1 MMKRTAIAAALLSTF
16 TLIPTQALA
25 YIKCDVSD
33 VCAETS
39 RQQGQQTRQRISDME
54 RSFVQVILESVERL
68 LGALREQTGA
78 LTASDAQNTQAAGKN
93 TQKVQQAAEITTE
106 NRRRAP
112 MTCPSTSTAQ
122 APYKPKIGGNGFD
135 PKPYKLS
142 KQSVDA
148 VAVNKTTLPPAD
160 LAYARSNA
168 GVGGCVD
175 FADPDS
181 PLGLLCKKAGAPA
194 IGQSEYKDADVRA
207 ETLFSGPR
215 GFPSVP
221 AFGPERD
228 ARIANLNLL
237 FNGSPP
243 ETPADDALARAQNAA
258 PYLGLLREYRAA
270 KSLAEH
276 EAKHYDALTTIDR
289 DTRFALDAIKSEYPA
304 FYAEFFKNV
313 DTENGVSVAALL
325 ELQVESRVGNK
336 EWLKKMSESTPEEK
350 LNEQLAMQA
359 LALRIEHQQLQQM
372 QRLSIAQSKA
382 LDLLIESTLRTQ
394 LDRQTEQM
402 SVSTSRAAAQD
413 VKSLK

>member
-1 MMKRTAIAAALLSTF
+1 MKLKILAVAMLAALPLS
-16 TLIPTQALA
+16 ANA

-39 RQQGQQTRQRISDME
+39 RQQGQQTRQRISDMQH
-54 RSFVQVILESVERL
+54 SLVKVVLESVERI
-68 LGALREQTGA
+68 LGGLREQTGA
-78 LTASDAQNTQAAGKN
+78 LTASDAQNTQAAGRN
-93 TQKVQQAAEITTE
+93 TQKVQQASDITVE

-112 MTCPSTSTAQ
+112 MLCPATSTSQ
-122 APYKPKIGGNGFD
+122 APYKPRIGGNGFD

-142 KQSVDA
+142 KQSIDA
-148 VAVNKTTLPPAD
+148 VAVNKTSLPPAD

-175 FADPDS
+175 FADPTS
-181 PLGLLCKKAGAPA
+181 PLGLLCKKAGAPSD
-194 IGQSEYKDADVRA
+194 GQSEYKDADVRA
-207 ETLFSGPR
+207 DTLFDGPR

-221 AFGPERD
+221 NFGPERD
-228 ARIANLNLL
+228 ARIANRNLL
-237 FNGSPP
+237 FNASPP
-243 ETPADDALARAQNAA
+243 ETPRDDALGRAQNAA
-258 PYLGLLREYRAA
+258 PYIGLLREYRAA
-270 KSLAEH
+270 KSLAEY
-276 EAKHYDALTTIDR
+276 EAKHYDALTTVDR
-289 DTRFALDAIKSEYPA
+289 NTQSGLDAIKSEYPE
-304 FYAEFFKNV
+304 FYAEFFRDV

-350 LNEQLAMQA
+350 QNEQLAMQA
-359 LALRIEHQQLQQM
+359 LALRIEHQQLQQI

-394 LDRQTEQM
+394 LDRETEQM

-413 VKSLK
+413 LKSLN

>member
-1 MMKRTAIAAALLSTF
+1 MKRTAIAAALLSTF
-16 TLIPTQALA
+16 TLIPAPALA

-39 RQQGQQTRQRISDME
+39 RQQGQQTRQRIGDME
-54 RSFVQVILESVERL
+54 RSFVQVVLESVERL
-68 LGALREQTGA
+68 LGGLREQTGA

-93 TQKVQQAAEITTE
+93 SQRVQQAAEITTE

-112 MTCPSTSTAQ
+112 MTCPATSTAQ

-148 VAVNKTTLPPAD
+148 NAVNKTTLPPRT
-160 LAYARSNA
+160 LAYARSNV

-175 FADPDS
+175 FSDPAS
-181 PLGLLCKKAGAPA
+181 PLGLLCEKAGAPA
-194 IGQSEYKDADVRA
+194 NGQSEYKDADVRA
-207 ETLFSGPR
+207 ETLFDGPR

-221 AFGPERD
+221 LHGPERD

-243 ETPADDALARAQNAA
+243 ETPADDALSRAQNAA

-276 EAKHYDALTTIDR
+276 EAKHYDALTTVDR
-289 DTRFALDAIKSEYPA
+289 DTRSALDAIKSEYPA

-313 DTENGVSVAALL
+313 DTENGVSIAALL
-325 ELQVESRVGNK
+325 ELQVESRAGNK
-336 EWLKKMSESTPEEK
+336 DWLKKMSESTPEEK

-394 LDRQTEQM
+394 LDQQTEQM
-402 SVSTSRAAAQD
+402 SVSTASAAAQD
-413 VKSLK
+413 VKSVN

>member
-1 MMKRTAIAAALLSTF
+1 MIKRTFIAAALLSTC
-16 TLIPTQALA
+16 TITPTSAFA

-39 RQQGQQTRQRISDME
+39 RQQGQQTRQRITGME
-54 RSFVQVILESVERL
+54 HSLVKVILESVERV
-68 LGALREQTGA
+68 LGAMREQTGA
-78 LTASDAQNTQAAGKN
+78 LTASEAQNTQAAGRN
-93 TQKVQQAAEITTE
+93 TQKVQQASEITTE

-112 MTCPSTSTAQ
+112 MLCPATSTAQ
-122 APYKPKIGGNGFD
+122 APYKPRIGGNGFD
-135 PKPYKLS
+135 PKPFKLS

-148 VAVNKTTLPPAD
+148 AAVNKTTLPPTN
-160 LAYARSNA
+160 LAYARANA

-175 FADPDS
+175 FADPTS
-181 PLGLLCKKAGAPA
+181 PLGLLCAKSGAPSS
-194 IGQSEYKDADVRA
+194 GQSEYKDADVRS
-207 ETLFSGPR
+207 ETLFDGPR

-221 AFGPERD
+221 LHGPERD
-228 ARIANLNLL
+228 ARIANHNLL

-270 KSLAEH
+270 KSLAEY
-276 EAKHYDALTTIDR
+276 EAKHYDALTTVDR
-289 DTRFALDAIKSEYPA
+289 DTRFALDAIKSEYPS

-336 EWLKKMSESTPEEK
+336 EWLKKMSAATPEEK
-350 LNEQLAMQA
+350 QNEQLAIQA
-359 LALRIEHQQLQQM
+359 LSLRIQHQQLQQM

-382 LDLLIESTLRTQ
+382 LDLLIESTLRSQ
-394 LDRQTEQM
+394 LDRQSEEM
-402 SVSTSRAAAQD
+402 SISTARGAAQD
-413 VKSLK
+413 HK